1 MSRKNNIFKLEQ
13 IHTLSNKIEFLTIK
27 DTLNML
33 NIATV
38 NIRGLIK
45 SRYKLEYFM

>member
-1 MSRKNNIFKLEQ
+1 MSKLEQ
-13 IHTLSNKIEFLTIK
+13 IHTLNNKIEFLTIK

-38 NIRGLIK
+38 NRGLIK
-45 SRYKLEYFM
+45 SRYKL